1 MSNLHFLFKIIEGIY
16 YRSLTVNNK
25 NVEKSQVR
33 VKRQMDQEKLKSLL
47 RNFIQET
54 ENDNITTTEQLINLV
69 VNELEKSLLV
79 ASNR

>member
-1 MSNLHFLFKIIEGIY
+1 
-16 YRSLTVNNK
+16 
-25 NVEKSQVR
+25 
-33 VKRQMDQEKLKSLL
+33 MDQEKLKSLL